1 MFVIA
6 GTVISVLVITLWM
19 VCFFTISQYNEEPVR
34 RFLKFLL
41 PYFYH
46 IIKVGGV
53 SFRLVLVLH
62 APAVVGNLYGCLNGA
77 VAVFAVQGVDGCCEA
92 CLLVAVD
99 GVEEV
104 GLYGVVGADVGDDD
118 SGLLVEICGGVAPLG
133 A

>member
-1 MFVIA
+1 M
-6 GTVISVLVITLWM
+6 
-19 VCFFTISQYNEEPVR
+19 
-34 RFLKFLL
+34 
-41 PYFYH
+41 
-46 IIKVGGV
+46 
-53 SFRLVLVLH
+53 LVLH

-92 CLLVAVD
+92 CLPVAVD

-104 GLYGVVGADVGDDD
+104 GLYGD

>member
-1 MFVIA
+1 MRHYKIFCVNGKYGIQSEFRIFYYCPLNHNRSLFRI
-6 GTVISVLVITLWM
+6 V
-19 VCFFTISQYNEEPVR
+19 F
-34 RFLKFLL
+34 L
-41 PYFYH
+41 PYYYH

-62 APAVVGNLYGCLNGA
+62 APAVVGKLYGCLNGA
-77 VAVFAVQGVDGCCEA
+77 VAVFTVQGVDGCCEA
-92 CLLVAVD
+92 CLPVAVD

-104 GLYGVVGADVGDDD
+104 GLYGAVGADVGDDD